1 VNCEHIQTRTAD
13 EAVRRFQAFLKNSTE
28 AIFCIALKKPISID
42 LPEAEQ
48 IEQIYAQA
56 YFQEANDVYA
66 RLAGF
71 QSGEE
76 MIGLPMAEVMPRSDP
91 RNIDTLKRA
100 IRTRYQFS
108 DVETVETN
116 QQGGTYYLLNN
127 VMGEIEDGR
136 LVRAWGTARDITQF
150 RQTELALKQSEANLR
165 AFMENTADAICA
177 RDKAGALLFWNAAF
191 NRACRNLFGVEA
203 SVGLKTVELIPEDQ
217 RENIAHIADIWR
229 RVFGGETVR
238 ESYAYTWPNGEAHFL
253 ETTWTPIRV
262 DDRIDWAAE
271 VTRDITEIKLAE
283 IELRRQLDQITA
295 LQQRIEEE
303 CTYLQEEIKAEH
315 NFDTIVG
322 DSDALKYVLYR
333 VVEVAPT
340 EASVLIMGETGTGKE
355 LIARAIHQESPRS
368 HRPLVKVNCAA
379 LPATLIESELFGHVR
394 GAFSGADAKRVGR
407 FELADGGTLFLDEI
421 SEMPLGLQAKL
432 LHVLQDGEFERLG
445 SSETLR
451 ADVRII
457 AATNRDLE
465 QAVKKGRFRQ
475 DLLYRINV
483 FPLTIPPLR
492 QRKEDIPALVHWFV
506 ERSGRKMGKQIRTVP
521 ASLITHLQTYD
532 WPGNV
537 RELENVIER
546 AVITSRNS
554 VLKLGERLT
563 PSGSDRQ
570 PRPAAARSE
579 LQPLAQVERDHIQQ
593 VLTHA
598 HWTIDGPKG
607 AARILGLAPSTLRD
621 RMKKLKIH
629 RPKSKP

>member
-1 VNCEHIQTRTAD
+1 
-13 EAVRRFQAFLKNSTE
+13 
-28 AIFCIALKKPISID
+28 
-42 LPEAEQ
+42 
-48 IEQIYAQA
+48 
-56 YFQEANDVYA
+56 
-66 RLAGF
+66 
-71 QSGEE
+71 
-76 MIGLPMAEVMPRSDP
+76 
-91 RNIDTLKRA
+91 
-100 IRTRYQFS
+100 
-108 DVETVETN
+108 
-116 QQGGTYYLLNN
+116 
-127 VMGEIEDGR
+127 
-136 LVRAWGTARDITQF
+136 
-150 RQTELALKQSEANLR
+150 
-165 AFMENTADAICA
+165 
-177 RDKAGALLFWNAAF
+177 
-191 NRACRNLFGVEA
+191 
-203 SVGLKTVELIPEDQ
+203 
-217 RENIAHIADIWR
+217 
-229 RVFGGETVR
+229 
-238 ESYAYTWPNGEAHFL
+238 
-253 ETTWTPIRV
+253 V